1 MSVSHGWRLLKRQSG
16 LVCDRPHVARLTSQ
30 HGGLQWPLWEGPGAL
45 FSPALPV
52 TVTKGYIGPYHLP
65 GGLGWSQPAPSKG
78 QHTHKQPFWQCP
90 GAGITMSF
98 YTQNNE
104 LAGEGPLQTTQLAGA

>member
-52 TVTKGYIGPYHLP
+52 TVTKGYIGLYHLP
-65 GGLGWSQPAPSKG
+65 GGPGWSQPAPSIC
-78 QHTHKQPFWQCP
+78 HALP
-90 GAGITMSF
+90 GAAHTQAAF
-98 YTQNNE
+98 LAVPRRWHHYVLYTKQ
-104 LAGEGPLQTTQLAGA
+104 